1 MTAPRIE
8 EYRFGHI
15 VIDGASHDADVIILP
30 ERVLG
35 GWWRREGHVLH
46 PEDLEAV
53 FEAAPEK
60 LVVGQGANGRMRIT
74 SGTRRALE
82 KAGIELVALPT
93 GEACER
99 YNGLREGGRVAAAL
113 HLTC

>member
-1 MTAPRIE
+1 M
-8 EYRFGHI
+8 
-15 VIDGASHDADVIILP
+15 
-30 ERVLG
+30 
-35 GWWRREGHVLH
+35 
-46 PEDLEAV
+46 

-60 LVVGQGANGRMRIT
+60 LVVGQGANGRMRVT
-74 SGTRRALE
+74 LETRRALE
-82 KAGIELVALPT
+82 AAGIELVALPT